1 MDFSV
6 STLNKM
12 EENVNFSLCSV
23 LKEAKVQ
30 SVEELSPTV
39 LAKLNKGPLSKMVID
54 LAKLLKENVRV
65 CKAAAAKIDEL
76 KTEKLAD
83 QKSLIDCQQ
92 KQLESVKT
100 AVKTEMKSWSDIV
113 KKNVSQAPSAEVIK
127 KVVSK
132 TFQQNDRDQSF
143 IIHGAVEDGEKTPEE
158 IVEDVFHDLK
168 KQDVEGYSPFVL
180 AVGRIGTKKPGV
192 SNARPIKVTLN
203 NPDDVRYVLRR
214 SSLLKKSPE
223 EYFRR
228 LYLAPD
234 RTLEERKEHQKLV
247 SELKNLIESEPGKY
261 HYIKNKRVMSTD
273 KNSSASDNRQ
283 KQSV

>member
-1 MDFSV
+1 MN
-6 STLNKM
+6 STLR
-12 EENVNFSLCSV
+12 SV

-39 LAKLNKGPLSKMVID
+39 LAKLNKGPLSKMIID
-54 LAKLLKENVRV
+54 LAKLIKENVRV

-76 KTEKLAD
+76 KTEKLLD

-100 AVKTEMKSWSDIV
+100 AVKTEMKTWSDIV
-113 KKNVSQAPSAEVIK
+113 KTNVSQAPSAEVIK
-127 KVVSK
+127 KVVRK
-132 TFQQNDRDQSF
+132 TVQQNDRDQSF
-143 IIHGAVEDGEKTPEE
+143 IIHGATEDGEKTPEE
-158 IVEDVFHDLK
+158 IVEDVFLDLK
-168 KQDVEGYSPFVL
+168 KQDVEGYSPCVL

-203 NPDDVRYVLRR
+203 SPEDVRSVLRR
-214 SSLLKKSPE
+214 SSLLKKSPG
-223 EYFRR
+223 EYSRK

-247 SELKNLIESEPGKY
+247 SELKNLIDTEPGKY

-273 KNSSASDNRQ
+273 KNSSASDN
-283 KQSV
+283 KQNESE